1 MDLDQVADE
10 LYGLAPADF
19 TAARDEAAGRARR
32 AGDRALAKRI
42 RALRRPTTAA
52 WLANLLVRAHPT
64 ETAALLDLGRALRAA
79 QDQLA
84 GAELRDLLVRRHQVV
99 LALVAQALD
108 QARNAGRPAGDGPA
122 QELTETLEAALA
134 DPSAAAALA
143 AGHLST
149 ALGPGAEPSLPTGGG
164 TGSRPTAAAE
174 ATAASSEGEGRT
186 RGDSPPDAPRPGTER
201 DRSEAE
207 AAEEARLADLAGQ
220 VKRARKDAKQAERR
234 AAAAQGEAD
243 RAQYA
248 AEESDE
254 AVQRAR
260 AALEQARAAYGTTSA
275 AARARR
281 EEAATAATRAGE
293 AAAHADQLTRQ
304 FEALKKKTV
313 NHGRR

>member
-32 AGDRALAKRI
+32 AGDRALAERI

-64 ETAALLDLGRALRAA
+64 ETAALLDLGQALRAA

-108 QARNAGRPAGDGPA
+108 EARNAGRPAGDGPA

-143 AGHLST
+143 AGRLGT
-149 ALGPGAEPSLPTGGG
+149 ALGPGAEPSLPTGG
-164 TGSRPTAAAE
+164 TKSRPTAAAE
-174 ATAASSEGEGRT
+174 AAAVSSPGAGRT
-186 RGDSPPDAPRPGTER
+186 RGESTPDEPRPGAER

-220 VKRARKDAKQAERR
+220 VKRARKDAKQAEKR

-293 AAAHADQLTRQ
+293 AAAHADRLTRQ
-304 FEALKKKTV
+304 FEALKKRTT